1 MRVWFQKRRHDVEL
15 KLHTC
20 NVSPTN
26 IKNKMLVDLSKKE
39 IQSIMSSLMND
50 DTTHTELY
58 EKLSNLNQVCTCKE
72 DSNAK

>member
-1 MRVWFQKRRHDVEL
+1 MFLTLNK
-15 KLHTC
+15 
-20 NVSPTN
+20 S
-26 IKNKMLVDLSKKE
+26 KMLVDLSKKE